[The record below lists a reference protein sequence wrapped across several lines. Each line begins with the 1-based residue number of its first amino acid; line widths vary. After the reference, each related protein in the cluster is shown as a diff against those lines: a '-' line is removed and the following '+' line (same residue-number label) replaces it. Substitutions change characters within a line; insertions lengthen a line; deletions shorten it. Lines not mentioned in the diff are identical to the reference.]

1 MELAVA
7 ISAEEKAA
15 EKPPCSIMAGIRTLP
30 SAATVAGPE
39 PEMAP
44 KKQATITHTMAIPP
58 RRCPTQVLTNLIS
71 RLEMPAFAM
80 ILPDNTKNGIAS
92 KRNLLI
98 PEYILVA
105 TMVSEV
111 PEYRI
116 AQMEDRPRQILIGI
130 PIIRKMKKEINK
142 KIEII
147 IYGFA
152 AGVMMAA
159 LIWSLII
166 PAMEQSVSIVPIV
179 IGLVIGVVIFFVID
193 KVMDGKVKKIDNLM
207 LAVTLHNIPEG
218 MAVGVAFASYLSG
231 GLSLAAAYAL
241 SIGIAIQN
249 FPEGSVISFPLLKK
263 GYSKN
268 KAFLY
273 GYLLLLFG

>member
-1 MELAVA
+1 MEVIL
-7 ISAEEKAA
+7 
-15 EKPPCSIMAGIRTLP
+15 GI
-30 SAATVAGPE
+30 
-39 PEMAP
+39 
-44 KKQATITHTMAIPP
+44 
-58 RRCPTQVLTNLIS
+58 
-71 RLEMPAFAM
+71 
-80 ILPDNTKNGIAS
+80 
-92 KRNLLI
+92 LI
-98 PEYILVA
+98 PFIGTVLGSLLVYI
-105 TMVSEV
+105 
-111 PEYRI
+111 
-116 AQMEDRPRQILIGI
+116 
-130 PIIRKMKKEINK
+130 MKKEINK
-142 KIEII
+142 KVEII

-166 PAMEQSVSIVPIV
+166 PAMEQSVSLVPIV

-273 GYLLLLFG
+273 GFISGIFELLGTLITLLFTSFIISTCFGFTWVIASIIYTRIFTIWFIYIRIFII